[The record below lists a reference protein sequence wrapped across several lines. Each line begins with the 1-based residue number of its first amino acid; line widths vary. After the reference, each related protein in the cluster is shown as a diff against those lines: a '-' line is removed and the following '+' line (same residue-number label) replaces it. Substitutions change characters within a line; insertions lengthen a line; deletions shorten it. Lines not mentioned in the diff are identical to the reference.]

1 MQESAQER
9 GVETGLEWAQE
20 ADWEVQATEKAAST
34 TRPEVGGFAVRD
46 AAQAEARPLAEAQ
59 EAQAQGL
66 AEAQGQVL
74 EAQEEDAAVHADLG
88 RAPSQQA
95 AQEARSPV
103 QNRLQEGREGRH

>member
-34 TRPEVGGFAVRD
+34 TRPEVGGCAVRD
-46 AAQAEARPLAEAQ
+46 AAQAEARPLAQAQ
-59 EAQAQGL
+59 EAQAQG
-66 AEAQGQVL
+66 QGQVL

-103 QNRLQEGREGRH
+103 QNRLQEGREGQH

>member
-34 TRPEVGGFAVRD
+34 TRPEVGGCAVRD
-46 AAQAEARPLAEAQ
+46 AAQAEARPLAQAQ
-59 EAQAQGL
+59 EAQAQG
-66 AEAQGQVL
+66 QGQVL

-88 RAPSQQA
+88 HAPSQQA

>member
-1 MQESAQER
+1 MQESEQER

-46 AAQAEARPLAEAQ
+46 AAQAEARPLAQAQ
-59 EAQAQGL
+59 EAQAQG
-66 AEAQGQVL
+66 QGQVL

-103 QNRLQEGREGRH
+103 QNRLQEGWEGRH

>member
-46 AAQAEARPLAEAQ
+46 AAQAEARPLAQAQ
-59 EAQAQGL
+59 EAQAQGQ
-66 AEAQGQVL
+66 EQVL

-95 AQEARSPV
+95 AQEAHSPV
-103 QNRLQEGREGRH
+103 QNRLQEGREGQH

>member
-34 TRPEVGGFAVRD
+34 TRPEVGGCAVGD
-46 AAQAEARPLAEAQ
+46 AAQAEARPLAQAQ
-59 EAQAQGL
+59 EAQAQG
-66 AEAQGQVL
+66 QGQVL

-103 QNRLQEGREGRH
+103 QNRLQEGREGQH

>member
-34 TRPEVGGFAVRD
+34 TRPEVGGCAVRD
-46 AAQAEARPLAEAQ
+46 AAQAEARPLAQAQ
-59 EAQAQGL
+59 EAQAQG
-66 AEAQGQVL
+66 QGQVL
-74 EAQEEDAAVHADLG
+74 EAQEEDSAVHADLG

-103 QNRLQEGREGRH
+103 QNRLQEGREGQH